1 MKYIE
6 VKSFVRLIGYGWY
19 NQEQCQEIT
28 LDSYQLDDIEEKI
41 EQNGDVKEGI
51 EEWLLYNTG
60 DFQGMPIDFFADL
73 EFKSEN
79 VVIDWTDPVSEYKFW
94 DCYYGDYASID

>member
-1 MKYIE
+1 MKYTV

-19 NQEQCQEIT
+19 GQEQCQEIS
-28 LDSYQLDDIEEKI
+28 LDSYQLNGIEEKI

-51 EEWLLYNTG
+51 EEWFLYNTG
-60 DFQGMPIDFFADL
+60 DFQGMPTDFFADL

-79 VVIDWTDPVSEYKFW
+79 VVIDWTDPESEDKFW
-94 DCYYGDYASID
+94 DCFSDEDYYDP